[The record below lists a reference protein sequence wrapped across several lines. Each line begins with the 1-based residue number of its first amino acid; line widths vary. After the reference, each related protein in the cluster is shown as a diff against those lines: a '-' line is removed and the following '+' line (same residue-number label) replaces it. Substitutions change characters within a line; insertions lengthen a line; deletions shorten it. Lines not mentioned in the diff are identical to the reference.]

1 MIEQKIGSEKA
12 VVIIPEIYGT
22 NQYIKDWMDFFILH
36 GYDTYCVNQ
45 NVQDGYYSYAQKEVA
60 YNHFI
65 SNIGFD
71 RYKEVDGYMM
81 ELRGCYKK
89 IIVFGSSVGAT
100 IAWRLTESVW
110 CDGVIGFYGSR
121 IRDYLDVIPNNP
133 CLLIFPEHEN
143 TFKVQS
149 IIPNL
154 LQKDQVEIHVL
165 PGKHGFADPYGD
177 NYYEQSRNIALDM
190 VKLFLTKT

>member
-1 MIEQKIGSEKA
+1 
-12 VVIIPEIYGT
+12 
-22 NQYIKDWMDFFILH
+22 
-36 GYDTYCVNQ
+36 
-45 NVQDGYYSYAQKEVA
+45 
-60 YNHFI
+60 
-65 SNIGFD
+65 
-71 RYKEVDGYMM
+71 
-81 ELRGCYKK
+81 
-89 IIVFGSSVGAT
+89 
-100 IAWRLTESVW
+100 
-110 CDGVIGFYGSR
+110 
-121 IRDYLDVIPNNP
+121 
-133 CLLIFPEHEN
+133 LLIFPEHEN